1 MKFGSIFLANSLNF
15 KYFMLFV
22 VQSKINHFL
31 CIEKNVYF
39 SSGYLFRPTRLGKDF
54 VLTPFVYTLLENN
67 LSIFL
72 FYFMNIYVG
81 NLSYK
86 VRENDLQGVIEE
98 YGQVESCKIIKDRE
112 TGKSK
117 GFAFVEMADDAAA
130 TKAIEELNGAEF
142 DGRTMVVKEARPR
155 N

>member
-1 MKFGSIFLANSLNF
+1 MTFFVPKRKCIFSTGYSQLT
-15 KYFMLFV
+15 
-22 VQSKINHFL
+22 
-31 CIEKNVYF
+31 F
-39 SSGYLFRPTRLGKDF
+39 SGTEIA
-54 VLTPFVYTLLENN
+54 LTSFVYTVLESH
-67 LSIFL
+67 LSIFY

-130 TKAIEELNGAEF
+130 AKVIEELNGAEF
-142 DGRTMVVKEARPR
+142 DGRSMVVKEARPR

>member
-1 MKFGSIFLANSLNF
+1 
-15 KYFMLFV
+15 
-22 VQSKINHFL
+22 
-31 CIEKNVYF
+31 
-39 SSGYLFRPTRLGKDF
+39 
-54 VLTPFVYTLLENN
+54 
-67 LSIFL
+67 
-72 FYFMNIYVG
+72 MNIYVG

-117 GFAFVEMADDAAA
+117 GFAFVEMPDDAAA
-130 TKAIEELNGAEF
+130 EKAIAELNGAEF
-142 DGRTMVVKEARPR
+142 DGRAMVIKQATPK

>member
-1 MKFGSIFLANSLNF
+1 MFSFVSKRKCIFSIGYSQLT
-15 KYFMLFV
+15 
-22 VQSKINHFL
+22 
-31 CIEKNVYF
+31 F
-39 SSGYLFRPTRLGKDF
+39 SRTEFA
-54 VLTPFVYTLLENN
+54 LTSFVYTVLETQF
-67 LSIFL
+67 IQFL

-117 GFAFVEMADDAAA
+117 GFAFVEMADDVAAA
-130 TKAIEELNGAEF
+130 KVIEELNGAEF
-142 DGRTMVVKEARPR
+142 DGRSMVVKEARPR